1 MQYFL
6 PQFTFMGAFWSFL
19 GLDWYVG
26 LILGIK
32 GILVFVGNGG
42 ILVIFLS
49 SEVFQSFFMFNGVF
63 W

>member
-1 MQYFL
+1 
-6 PQFTFMGAFWSFL
+6 MGAFWSFL

-42 ILVIFLS
+42 ILVILLS
-49 SEVFQSFFMFNGVF
+49 SEVFQSIFMFKGVF